1 MRRCVACQQ
10 HARISQLTH
19 IQATCSRFYQSCQS
33 KGILLDKRG
42 FKLSYETTIPRQLG
56 LSGSSALVC
65 ATFNCLLHWF
75 DLHQDWPV
83 PRRPQFVLDVETEEL
98 GITGGLMDRV
108 AQVRAPSRHNR
119 PWHTPIKPE
128 SSQLLQH
135 LSEPAA
141 VCRIVHISL
150 CTCPRKPPPPPGT
163 PQIHRLLE
171 QGSDAARKQAC

>member
-1 MRRCVACQQ
+1 MVRSGMVCDCVLSFARTTSQDPQRCD
-10 HARISQLTH
+10 ISEIMHDSLLTH

-33 KGILLDKRG
+33 KGILLDQRG

-83 PRRPQFVLDVETEEL
+83 PQRPQFVLDVETAEL

-108 AQVRAPSRHNR
+108 AQVSTHLSIPPAAPLM
-119 PWHTPIKPE
+119 IKTASSCFLFL
-128 SSQLLQH
+128 SSQL
-135 LSEPAA
+135 
-141 VCRIVHISL
+141 R
-150 CTCPRKPPPPPGT
+150 
-163 PQIHRLLE
+163 
-171 QGSDAARKQAC
+171 